1 MAVGAYNFTNPMAR
15 FREAEA
21 QGDQWRRDRA
31 RITAGRRV
39 ANGDFDGGSQI
50 LYRDGAL
57 DEGSSVQTYGRKLAD
72 DQGARRAATALANR
86 QFEGAAKEYGALGDA
101 QGVAGA
107 QNAQV
112 ETLKRQQGYLRE
124 AAPALVSIYQKAGPA
139 GVSKAFDFVAN
150 DMKKLGA
157 TDDEIEPIR
166 QGLASDPETTLS
178 LIQKQA
184 AKEYEFR
191 SSGDEVLVLDKATGQ
206 LVSRYRGGRA
216 MSLGEGGS
224 IVDVPGEYG
233 SGPASAHG
241 APQGG
246 SAAPTATPGPSGIP
260 EPLIDAWIRQESG
273 NRPGVLG
280 PMTKYGQAKGLTQV
294 LDSTG
299 QGVAQK
305 LGIPWR
311 ADLMTGASP
320 EAAAYQKQIGLAY
333 LKEGV
338 EKYGGDLRKGLMY
351 YHGGPD
357 EAQWGR
363 KTRGYAEAILRNSGT
378 LRPADQPYEVASAGA
393 TPGPPMQGGARTI
406 ASRPKPQASR
416 MGPDQLRQWGLPE
429 DGIYAMGTDGK
440 PTRVSEGPSEKALTD
455 GERNSASL
463 FTAALAGNERLNGL
477 AKAGIFK
484 PQTATD
490 TLFQTDKNG
499 VLRLVA
505 RTETDRRFVQAAKEF
520 LAPILRK
527 DTGAAVTDTELQ
539 FYMDTYIPRFEDSPA
554 VLKQKAEARDT
565 ALGRVYMTGKRAY
578 RESFG
583 SDPKQWQVLTDPRA
597 YPGRKPDVGAGSK
610 GQPKST
616 GRTVIDI
623 NGRVLK

>member
-178 LIQKQA
+178 LIQRRA

-311 ADLMTGASP
+311 ADLMTGTSP

-393 TPGPPMQGGARTI
+393 TPGPPMQGGARVI
-406 ASRPKPQASR
+406 AERQKVKDWMPMSEAEGAQYGPGRWLKNANGDVKQIGGTTPKEKITDTQ
-416 MGPDQLRQWGLPE
+416 RQG
-429 DGIYAMGTDGK
+429 
-440 PTRVSEGPSEKALTD
+440 
-455 GERNSASL
+455 ASL
-463 FTAALAGNERLNGL
+463 AYAAFAGNDRMNDL
-477 AKAGIFK
+477 AKEGVYK
-484 PQTATD
+484 PSSPVESLIAPD
-490 TLFQTDKNG
+490 AKGLI
-499 VLRLVA
+499 RIVA
-505 RTETDRRFVQAAKEF
+505 RNPQDRRFIQAATEF
-520 LAPILRK
+520 LAPVLRK
-527 DTGAAVTDTELQ
+527 DTGAAVTYQEFM
-539 FYMDTYIPRFEDSPA
+539 FYKDMLIPAFEDDPK
-554 VLKQKAEARDT
+554 LLWQKAQGRDNTLRRLYGSSRAAFDAEYGAPGAR
-565 ALGRVYMTGKRAY
+565 
-578 RESFG
+578 
-583 SDPKQWQVLTDPRA
+583 PVLTDPRA
-597 YPGRKPDVGAGSK
+597 KP
-610 GQPKST
+610 QPKGGAAKASA